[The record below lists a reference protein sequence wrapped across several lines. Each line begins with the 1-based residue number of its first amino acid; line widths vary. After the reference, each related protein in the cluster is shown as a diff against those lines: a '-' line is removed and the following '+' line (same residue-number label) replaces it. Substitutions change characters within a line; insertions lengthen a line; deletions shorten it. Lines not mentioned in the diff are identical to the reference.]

1 MKIDDIYS
9 LFSRS
14 SGISTD
20 TRTIKSKNLF
30 FCLKGKNFNGNLFID
45 QAISL
50 GASFVIY
57 DEEKLNHKSKRAF
70 KVKNALET
78 LQALAKH
85 HRSKFNIP
93 VIGLTG
99 SNGKTTSKELI
110 NSVLS
115 QKFNVTYTANN
126 FNNHIGVPLTILK
139 INTKTDIA
147 IIEMGAN
154 QLGEIDLLCNIAD
167 PTIGYITNFGKA
179 HLEGFGGLKGVI
191 KGKSELYEYIR
202 KSKGVILVNNDDR
215 IQREKSKGIN
225 TFSFGKSKKSNCLIY
240 NTTSNKGLCEAR
252 LNDKKILT
260 NLHGEYNFEN
270 INASIA
276 VGIHFGLSF
285 EQIENGIKY
294 YVPKNNRS
302 EMLKTKSNLLFID
315 SYNANPTSMKVSIQ
329 SFMKFREVE
338 KILILGDMHEIGKT
352 SLNEHER
359 ILNSVKNIKDLKIFL
374 VGKIFNQLKFNSDRI
389 HFFKEIDELIEY
401 FKKNLVTGHTIFLKG
416 SRKINL
422 EKLIPIL

>member
-215 IQREKSKGIN
+215 IQREKSKGIKS
-225 TFSFGKSKKSNCLIY
+225 FSFGKSKKSNCLIF

-252 LNDKKILT
+252 LNDKKIVS

-276 VGIHFGLSF
+276 MGIHFGLSF
-285 EQIENGIKY
+285 EQIENGIKNY
-294 YVPKNNRS
+294 IPKNNRS
-302 EMLKTKSNLLFID
+302 EMIKTKKNLLFVD
-315 SYNANPTSMKVSIQ
+315 SYNANPTSMKLSIQ
-329 SFMKFREVE
+329 SFMKFKKVE

-352 SLNEHER
+352 SLIEHER
-359 ILNSVKNIKDLKIFL
+359 ILNSVKNNKDLKIFL
-374 VGKIFNQLKFNSDRI
+374 VGRIFNQLKFNSGRI
-389 HFFKEIDELIEY
+389 YFFNEIDELIEY
-401 FKKNLVTGHTIFLKG
+401 FKKKLVTGHTIFLKG

-422 EKLIPIL
+422 EKVIPIL

>member
-359 ILNSVKNIKDLKIFL
+359 ILNSVKNNKDLKIFL

>member
-70 KVKNALET
+70 KVKNAVET

-202 KSKGVILVNNDDR
+202 ESKGVILVNNDDR

-329 SFMKFREVE
+329 SFMKFKEVE

-359 ILNSVKNIKDLKIFL
+359 ILNSVKNNKDLKIFL
-374 VGKIFNQLKFNSDRI
+374 VGKIFNQLKFDSDRI

-401 FKKNLVTGHTIFLKG
+401 FKKNLVKGHTIFLKG

>member
-1 MKIDDIYS
+1 MKIDVIHS
-9 LFSRS
+9 LFSKS

-20 TRTIKSKNLF
+20 TRTIKKNNIF
-30 FCLKGKNFNGNLFID
+30 FCLKGEKFDGNLFID
-45 QAISL
+45 QAFNL

-57 DEEKLNHKSKRAF
+57 DEKELNYKSEKAF

-99 SNGKTTSKELI
+99 SNGKTTTKELI

-115 QKFNVTYTANN
+115 QKFNITFTSNN
-126 FNNHIGVPLTILK
+126 FNNHIGVPLTILE
-139 INTKTDIA
+139 INTKTDLA

-154 QLGEIDLLCNIAD
+154 HLGEIDLLCNIAD
-167 PTIGYITNFGKA
+167 PNIGYITNFGKA
-179 HLEGFGGLKGVI
+179 HLEGFGGIEGVI

-202 KSKGVILVNNDDR
+202 ESKGVILVNNDDR
-215 IQREKSKGIN
+215 IQREKSRGIN

-240 NTTSNKGLCEAR
+240 NTTSNKGLCETR
-252 LNDKKILT
+252 LNDKKIVS

-276 VGIHFGLSF
+276 MGIHFGLSF
-285 EQIENGIKY
+285 EQIENGIKNY
-294 YVPKNNRS
+294 IPKNNRS
-302 EMLKTKSNLLFID
+302 ELIKTKNNLLFVD
-315 SYNANPTSMKVSIQ
+315 SYNANPTSMKLSIQ
-329 SFMKFREVE
+329 SFMKIKEVE

-352 SLNEHER
+352 SLKEHER
-359 ILNSVKNIKDLKIFL
+359 ILNSVKNNKDLKIFL
-374 VGKIFNQLKFNSDRI
+374 VGKIFNQLKFNSGRI
-389 HFFKEIDELIEY
+389 HFFNEIDELIEY
-401 FKKNLVTGHTIFLKG
+401 FKKKVVTGHTIFLKG

-422 EKLIPIL
+422 EKVIPIL

>member
-139 INTKTDIA
+139 INTKTEIA

-329 SFMKFREVE
+329 SFMKFKEIE

-359 ILNSVKNIKDLKIFL
+359 ILNSVKNNKDLKIFL

>member
-1 MKIDDIYS
+1 MKIDDIHS
-9 LFSRS
+9 LFSKS

-20 TRTIKSKNLF
+20 TRTIKKNNIF
-30 FCLKGKNFNGNLFID
+30 FCLKGEKFDGNLFID
-45 QAISL
+45 QAFHL

-57 DEEKLNHKSKRAF
+57 DDEKLNYKSKKAIR
-70 KVKNALET
+70 VKNALET
-78 LQALAKH
+78 LQSLAKY

-115 QKFNVTYTANN
+115 QKFNVTFTSNN

-139 INTKTDIA
+139 INRKTDIA

-154 QLGEIDLLCNIAD
+154 HLGEIDLLCNIAD
-167 PTIGYITNFGKA
+167 PNIGYITNFGKA
-179 HLEGFGGLKGVI
+179 HLEGFGGIEGVI

-202 KSKGVILVNNDDR
+202 ESKGVILVNNDDR
-215 IQREKSKGIN
+215 IQREKSKGIT

-240 NTTSNKGLCEAR
+240 NTTSNKGLCEAS
-252 LNDKKILT
+252 LNGKKIVS

-270 INASIA
+270 MNASIA
-276 VGIHFGLSF
+276 MGIHFGLSF
-285 EQIENGIKY
+285 EQIENGIKNY
-294 YVPKNNRS
+294 IPNNNRS
-302 EMLKTKSNLLFID
+302 EIIKTKKNLLFVD
-315 SYNANPTSMKVSIQ
+315 SYNANPTSMKLSIQ
-329 SFMKFREVE
+329 SFIKFKEFE

-352 SLNEHER
+352 SLIEHER
-359 ILNSVKNIKDLKIFL
+359 ILNSVKNNKDLKIFL
-374 VGKIFNQLKFNSDRI
+374 VGKIFNQLKFNSVRI
-389 HFFKEIDELIEY
+389 HFFNEIDELIEY

-422 EKLIPIL
+422 EKVIPIL

>member
-329 SFMKFREVE
+329 SFMKFKEVE

-359 ILNSVKNIKDLKIFL
+359 ILNSVKNNKDLKIFL
-374 VGKIFNQLKFNSDRI
+374 VGKIFNQLKFDSDRI

-422 EKLIPIL
+422 EKVIPIL

>member
-70 KVKNALET
+70 KVKNAVET

-115 QKFNVTYTANN
+115 KKFNVTYTANN

-329 SFMKFREVE
+329 SFMKFKEVE

-359 ILNSVKNIKDLKIFL
+359 ILNSVKNNKDLKIFL
-374 VGKIFNQLKFNSDRI
+374 VGKIFNQLKFDSDRI
-389 HFFKEIDELIEY
+389 HFFKEIDEIIEY
-401 FKKNLVTGHTIFLKG
+401 FKKNLVKGHTIFLKG

>member
-1 MKIDDIYS
+1 MKIDAIYS
-9 LFSRS
+9 LFSKS
-14 SGISTD
+14 SGVSTD
-20 TRTIKSKNLF
+20 TRTIKKKNIF
-30 FCLKGKNFNGNLFID
+30 FCLKGQNFNGNLFID
-45 QAISL
+45 QALSL

-57 DEEKLNHKSKRAF
+57 DEEKLNHESEKAI

-78 LQALAKH
+78 LQKLAKY
-85 HRSKFNIP
+85 HRSRFNIP

-179 HLEGFGGLKGVI
+179 HLEGFGGLEGVI

-359 ILNSVKNIKDLKIFL
+359 ILNSVKNNKDLKIFL

>member
-202 KSKGVILVNNDDR
+202 KSKGVILVNNDNR

-260 NLHGEYNFEN
+260 NLYGEYNFEN

-359 ILNSVKNIKDLKIFL
+359 ILNYVKNNKDLKIFL

>member
-260 NLHGEYNFEN
+260 NLYGEYNFEN

-359 ILNSVKNIKDLKIFL
+359 ILNSVKNNKDLKIFL